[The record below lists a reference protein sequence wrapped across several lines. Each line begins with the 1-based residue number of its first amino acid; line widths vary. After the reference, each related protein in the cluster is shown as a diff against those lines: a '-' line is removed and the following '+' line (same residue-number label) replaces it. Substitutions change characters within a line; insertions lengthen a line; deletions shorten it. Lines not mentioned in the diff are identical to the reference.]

1 VILLFGR
8 LLRHSKDRSEWS
20 RQAKSEFLARD
31 KARVPLFSLHHTGRR
46 SIRDDLDH
54 SRPGTSRVPLL
65 ICSTLQTF
73 ANSVGMSEPI
83 NTSISTL
90 GAPAANLA
98 ACRSEKP
105 TKFPHEHQRRQDSP
119 MDLAGVATASN
130 TKYSSNITTP

>member
-1 VILLFGR
+1 LLFCR
-8 LLRHSKDRSEWS
+8 LLRHSKDRSKWS
-20 RQAKSEFLARD
+20 RQAKSEFLGRD

-54 SRPGTSRVPLL
+54 PGPGTSRVPLL

-83 NTSISTL
+83 DTSISTL

-98 ACRSEKP
+98 WIIQPGRAVGHR
-105 TKFPHEHQRRQDSP
+105 
-119 MDLAGVATASN
+119 
-130 TKYSSNITTP
+130 